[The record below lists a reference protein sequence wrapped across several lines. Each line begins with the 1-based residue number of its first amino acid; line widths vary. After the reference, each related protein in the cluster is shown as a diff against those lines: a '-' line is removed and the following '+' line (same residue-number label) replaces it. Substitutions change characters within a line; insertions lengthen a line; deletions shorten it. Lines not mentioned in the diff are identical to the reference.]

1 MQSHRA
7 AIMSLGAMEATLAGQ
22 FAAEGLEHISL
33 NFANAWGHD
42 PEIPQRREI
51 SYSKNPSSA

>member
-1 MQSHRA
+1 
-7 AIMSLGAMEATLAGQ
+7 MSLGAMEATLAGQ